1 MNRIAEIQNEESML
15 ATQYCA
21 RHCYNFAEIL
31 NWISWGLCLISVVV
45 LNIPI
50 ISAWLGEK
58 KAVIGAIITLVTILI
73 DSKKKCFV
81 KLGAAFKTLFDYKL
95 FGFDTSDNYNGIG
108 IEELKNKIGIITTR
122 YPKSFKKQKSHT
134 GTDKPNGVK
143 DWYFNVSPQL
153 TEDDAI
159 RKCQYTNL
167 TFDIPL
173 TQLTQNIYM
182 VLIAII
188 VAVLFALNAE
198 HSLLDA
204 VINLSAMI
212 SLIIKVVREIY
223 GVIKL
228 KITLTLIQSLSHRKS
243 LSATDI
249 QKLIDERRNADVIIP
264 NLIYMMKRNFLHTS
278 STNSDSIN
286 V

>member
-45 LNIPI
+45 LNIPE
-50 ISAWLGEK
+50 ISAWLGTN
-58 KAVIGAIITLVTILI
+58 KAIIGAMITLITILI
-73 DSKKKCFV
+73 DSKKKYFV

-95 FGFDTSDNYNGIG
+95 FGFETSDKFNGIYL
-108 IEELKNKIGIITTR
+108 EELKSKIGIITTR
-122 YPKSFKKQKSHT
+122 YPKSFMKQKSHN

-153 TEDDAI
+153 TEDEAI
-159 RKCQYTNL
+159 RKCQQTNL

-204 VINLSAMI
+204 VINLSTMI

-223 GVIKL
+223 GIIKL
-228 KITLTLIQSLSHRKS
+228 KITLTLIQSLIHRKT
-243 LSATDI
+243 LSTSDI
-249 QKLIDERRNADVIIP
+249 QKQIDERRNADVIIP
-264 NLIYMMKRNFLHTS
+264 NFIYAIKRNFLHI
-278 STNSDSIN
+278 STINSGSIDI
-286 V
+286 